1 MKLDDFTKNLI
12 IDIKKELW
20 EQFYFNESL
29 VLTKIDWQTPSQYIY
44 ISIWS
49 LVDIINYI
57 KKIIYINNYLKN
69 WIKNIIYII
78 KYNKNIKE
86 LGFNANLIYK
96 NWTIKK
102 IEIYFRFL

>member
-12 IDIKKELW
+12 ID
-20 EQFYFNESL
+20 
-29 VLTKIDWQTPSQYIY
+29 
-44 ISIWS
+44 
-49 LVDIINYI
+49 
-57 KKIIYINNYLKN
+57 INNYLKN